1 MATAADWRA
10 KALDRIRT
18 LIREADPEA
27 VETVKRRKPS
37 NPDGVPAWEHAG
49 LICTGETYKDKVKL
63 TFAHGAKLADR
74 AGLLD
79 PGNGQTRAALDL
91 REGDELNAEAFKAL
105 VRAEARS
112 QETAQGF
119 LNEAAALATELPG
132 ADQVT
137 VFPAV
142 PMTIQRVANVERAQM
157 LLESPTRVALQRFL
171 AAWQPVLLDV
181 RQGPAGKGLIRWAID
196 VDPLNL

>member
-1 MATAADWRA
+1 MAR
-10 KALDRIRT
+10 RT
-18 LIREADPEA
+18 LP
-27 VETVKRRKPS
+27 
-37 NPDGVPAWEHAG
+37 
-49 LICTGETYKDKVKL
+49 
-63 TFAHGAKLADR
+63 
-74 AGLLD
+74 
-79 PGNGQTRAALDL
+79 Q
-91 REGDELNAEAFKAL
+91 
-105 VRAEARS
+105 
-112 QETAQGF
+112 
-119 LNEAAALATELPG
+119 ATELPG

-171 AAWQPVLLDV
+171 AAWQPVLLDT

>member
-1 MATAADWRA
+1 M
-10 KALDRIRT
+10 
-18 LIREADPEA
+18 P
-27 VETVKRRKPS
+27 P
-37 NPDGVPAWEHAG
+37 
-49 LICTGETYKDKVKL
+49 
-63 TFAHGAKLADR
+63 FAF
-74 AGLLD
+74 
-79 PGNGQTRAALDL
+79 Q
-91 REGDELNAEAFKAL
+91 AL

-119 LNEAAALATELPG
+119 LNEAAALATDLPG

-171 AAWQPVLLDV
+171 AAWQPVLLSV
-181 RQGPAGKGLIRWAID
+181 AVLLIAIALLIPGRSGSLTSST
-196 VDPLNL
+196 VEPLPRGESGISVFRT